1 MTTIERLQ
9 KITEALET
17 ITGEVI
23 ALVKEH
29 EPAVSPIETEQRS
42 CTHLNC
48 VYNPDL
54 KLHSCE
60 IPEPAAAGTE
70 IHEDKPKPKARR
82 RRKAPEPKPEHA
94 PNDSPNA
101 SSNERSEPMPPQC
114 EPDADRMRAAPEP
127 LVAAPVE
134 PLPVPKAKR
143 RAKTEPIVGQMALN
157 GKSVAAPITERLPG
171 TTVWA
176 AYKSAYVERYGIE
189 PLRSAKVNSQCL
201 VLAQQVGVDEACI
214 LIAYFLQRNDAF
226 YVNAAH
232 PIGLCLQQAQKLITE
247 LKRGESMTMSRAL
260 SAEKHST
267 TDQAIQ
273 EYINDK
279 GESA

>member
-23 ALVKEH
+23 ALVKEQEPIEH
-29 EPAVSPIETEQRS
+29 APAVIENMPTEPALASAVASNS
-42 CTHLNC
+42 
-48 VYNPDL
+48 
-54 KLHSCE
+54 
-60 IPEPAAAGTE
+60 GTE
-70 IHEDKPKPKARR
+70 IHEDKPIAPRPKR
-82 RRKAPEPKPEHA
+82 RRKAPALDIAKTLKQITVQVTTIAEPK
-94 PNDSPNA
+94 
-101 SSNERSEPMPPQC
+101 
-114 EPDADRMRAAPEP
+114 PDADRMRAAPEP

-247 LKRGESMTMSRAL
+247 LKTGEAMTLVRAQN
-260 SAEKHST
+260 AEKHAQ
-267 TDQAIQ
+267 TDAAIRD
-273 EYINDK
+273 YIADK